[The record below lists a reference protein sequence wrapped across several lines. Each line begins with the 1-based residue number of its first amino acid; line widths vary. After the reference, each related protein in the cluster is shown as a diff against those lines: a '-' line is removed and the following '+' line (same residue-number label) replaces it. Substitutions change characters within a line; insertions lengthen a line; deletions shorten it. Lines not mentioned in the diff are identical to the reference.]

1 MNISLMKIE
10 QIKKIPFG
18 TRVTMGNDTYGIFLG
33 VNSKEIVVIAYEDKM
48 SFDYLN
54 NLIAYAQ
61 K

>member
-1 MNISLMKIE
+1 MNISQMKIE

-33 VNSKEIVVIAYEDKM
+33 VNSKDITVIAYEDKM
-48 SFDYLN
+48 SFDYLTG
-54 NLIAYAQ
+54 LIAYAN